1 MFSKLF
7 AKGKNQSVQLEIIKK
22 LTDKKDLFFLPQ
34 LTRKELAQLTRFE
47 VYLKYSKIIIPEY
60 KDMWE
65 ILEQGMENFLRRSS
79 ALDGNRAEQLT
90 RIASGNDSSS
100 MNTETI
106 SDNKNEKIGENKQ
119 ETTE

>member
-7 AKGKNQSVQLEIIKK
+7 AKGKNQSVQLEMIKK

>member
-79 ALDGNRAEQLT
+79 ALDGTRAEQLT

-100 MNTETI
+100 INTETI